1 MQKTSQ
7 RSLFCMLTVA
17 LLMTMTFQARGELYG
32 VKERVDIAPV
42 WAGHPVGFCLLT
54 HGDQQYV
61 AFYDAERRMTVAKRH
76 LDATEWTMVR
86 LPEQVK
92 WDSHNS
98 ITMAVDTA
106 GCIHLSGNMH
116 CVPLVYFKTR
126 EPGDITTFERLTSLI
141 GDMEDK
147 CTYPKFLTG
156 PKGEFIFTYRH
167 GSSGNG
173 INLYN
178 VYDAETQSWRRLVDG
193 PLLDGKGEMNA
204 YAIGPELGPDGL
216 YHMVWVWRDT
226 PDCATNHDLSYARSK
241 DLVHW
246 ETSKGE
252 PLVLPITIDNC
263 EIVDPVPPGGG
274 IINGNT
280 RIGFDAQNRVI
291 LSYHKYDE
299 NGNTQI
305 YNARFE
311 EGGWRIYQ
319 TSDWNYRWEFSGGGS
334 IPFDVHLSG
343 VSFENDKLLQS
354 FSSPESGGLYELDPA
369 TLKPIGKGTRSSL
382 GSVVA
387 PAKDRSLESDFPGMR
402 VRWRGDS
409 GEVPDEKTWYML
421 RWETLGP
428 NRDRPREKPWPAP
441 SMLRV
446 YKMGLTDQVG

>member
-1 MQKTSQ
+1 MSKISQ
-7 RSLFCMLTVA
+7 RPVFFVFVA
-17 LLMTMTFQARGELYG
+17 VAVMGITSGAGGELFG
-32 VKERVDIAPV
+32 VKETVDVAPV
-42 WAGHPVGFCLLT
+42 WPGHPVGFCLLT
-54 HGDQQYV
+54 HGNQQYA
-61 AFYDAERRMTVAKRH
+61 AFYDAERRMTVAQRL
-76 LDATEWTMVR
+76 LDSGAWTMVR

-98 ITMAVDTA
+98 ITMAVDAA
-106 GCIHLSGNMH
+106 GCIHLAGNMH

-126 EPGDITTFERLTSLI
+126 EPGDITTFERLTSLV
-141 GDMEDK
+141 GDRENK
-147 CTYPKFLTG
+147 CTYPKFMTG
-156 PKGEFIFTYRH
+156 PKGQFIFTYRH

-178 VYDAETQSWRRLVDG
+178 VYEPKTQSWRRLVDG
-193 PLLDGKGEMNA
+193 PLLDGEGAMNA
-204 YAIGPELGPDGL
+204 YAIGPELGPDGW

-241 DLVHW
+241 DLVQW

-252 PLVLPITIDNC
+252 PLTLPITLDNC
-263 EIVDPVPPGGG
+263 EVVDPVPPGGG

-280 RIGFDAQNRVI
+280 RLGFDAEDRVI

-299 NGNTQI
+299 NGHTQI

-319 TSDWNYRWEFSGGGS
+319 ASDWDYRWEFSGGGT
-334 IPFDVHLSG
+334 IQFDVHLSG
-343 VSFENDKLLQS
+343 VSLEKGKLLQS
-354 FSSPESGGLYELDPA
+354 FRCPEGGGLFELDAA

-387 PAKDRSLESDFPGMR
+387 PAKDRSPESDFPGMG
-402 VRWRGDS
+402 VRWRSDS
-409 GEVPDEKTWYML
+409 GEAPEDKTWYML

-446 YKMGLTDQVG
+446 YKMGLTAQVG

>member
-1 MQKTSQ
+1 
-7 RSLFCMLTVA
+7 MLRIVQWLVFYMLA
-17 LLMTMTFQARGELYG
+17 VVVLVTMAPKAAAESYG
-32 VKERVDIAPV
+32 VNDIVDIAPV
-42 WAGHPVGFCLLT
+42 WSGHPVGFCLLT

-61 AFYDAERRMTVAKRH
+61 AFYDADRRMTVAQRS
-76 LDATEWTMVR
+76 LDSTEWTMVR

-98 ITMAVDTA
+98 ITMAVDAA

-116 CVPLVYFKTR
+116 CVPMVYFKTR
-126 EPGDITTFERLTSLI
+126 EPGDITTFERLTSLV
-141 GDMEDK
+141 GDMESK
-147 CTYPKFLTG
+147 CTYPKFMTG
-156 PKGEFIFTYRH
+156 PNEEFIFTYRH

-178 VYDAETQSWRRLVDG
+178 VYEPESQSWRRLVDG

-204 YAIGPELGPDGL
+204 YAVGPELGPDGW

-226 PDCATNHDLSYARSK
+226 GDCATNHDLSYARSK

-252 PLVLPITIDNC
+252 HLALPITIDNG

-280 RIGFDAQNRVI
+280 RLGFDARDRVI
-291 LSYHKYDE
+291 LSYHKYDDA
-299 NGNTQI
+299 GNTQI
-305 YNARFE
+305 YNVRLE
-311 EGGWRIYQ
+311 EDGWRIYQ
-319 TSDWNYRWEFSGGGS
+319 ASDWEQRWEFSGGGS
-334 IPFDVHLSG
+334 IGFEVRLSG
-343 VSFENDKLLQS
+343 VSVEDGKLVQS
-354 FSSPESGGLYELDPA
+354 FRFRESGGTYELDPD
-369 TLKPIGKGTRSSL
+369 TLKPVGKGSRSPV

-387 PAKDRSLESDFPGMR
+387 PAKDRSPESDFPGMR

-409 GEVPDEKTWYML
+409 GEAPQEKTWYML

-428 NRDRPREKPWPAP
+428 NRDRPREKPWPVP

-446 YKMGLTDQVG
+446 YKMGLTGQAG